1 VAEPEL
7 KLVRPA
13 PPRAPRGRRTAV
25 GLGATLLLI
34 GLAATLFG
42 TDLARVRQAPREV
55 GESTLRLALL
65 EGSDHPEVRAKLL
78 DLRGALGRRP
88 LDSMTRAVYSSL
100 LLSLGRDA
108 DDIAAAV
115 FHVERAVELAPVTL
129 PVVRIGVLVLAHTN
143 HATEAA
149 ALVHS
154 VFDYAPETGAYLLA
168 EIEPL
173 LLGVDVERVVPEQPA
188 PWLAWALRLDR
199 DERYDEAL
207 DWLERGTRL
216 WPDDMPLLERAAL
229 RALQAGNW
237 ERLAGLFPED
247 REIPLEQPAAGA
259 LIHRARLHAHWGE
272 RAAALRDIERAL
284 ALDAENPNIRI
295 GAGAVYL
302 EAGSFEEARHEWNR
316 VLFDLGPSETE
327 LQHDLLRRLARL
339 EDDHG
344 SPVAALHAWQALLEM
359 DPESATARDR
369 IAELTGVRP
378 R

>member
-1 VAEPEL
+1 
-7 KLVRPA
+7 
-13 PPRAPRGRRTAV
+13 
-25 GLGATLLLI
+25 
-34 GLAATLFG
+34 
-42 TDLARVRQAPREV
+42 
-55 GESTLRLALL
+55 
-65 EGSDHPEVRAKLL
+65 
-78 DLRGALGRRP
+78 
-88 LDSMTRAVYSSL
+88 MTRAVYSSL

-115 FHVERAVELAPVTL
+115 YHVERAVELAPVTL

-143 HATEAA
+143 HAAEAA

-173 LLGVDVERVVPEQPA
+173 LLGVDAESVVPEQPA

-199 DERYDEAL
+199 DERHDEAL

-216 WPDDMPLLERAAL
+216 WPEDMPLLERAAL

-237 ERLAGLFPED
+237 ERLARLFPDD
-247 REIPLEQPAAGA
+247 REIPQEQPAAGA
-259 LIHRARLHAHWGE
+259 LIHRARLCAHRGE
-272 RAAALRDIERAL
+272 TTAALRDVERAL
-284 ALDAENPNIRI
+284 ALDADNPNIRI

-302 EAGSFEEARHEWNR
+302 EAGSFDEARHEWNR
-316 VLFDLGPSETE
+316 VLFDLDPSEAE
-327 LQHDLLRRLARL
+327 LQHDLLLRLARL

-344 SPVAALHAWQALLEM
+344 SPVAALHAWQALLEIA
-359 DPESATARDR
+359 PESTTARDR
-369 IAELTGVRP
+369 IGELTGLRP